1 MRKKDVKFRTQKQ
14 NWRTNQELR
23 QRPMRSRK
31 LSMKHEKKQAE
42 ANAKFLAEQEAK
54 RKAEA
59 EAKAKIEAES
69 KAKTEQLEKEYLKFV
84 ADGDNSLGSKKY
96 IEAKESYQNALKLK
110 PYENYPKNKINE
122 IDKILLADADAK
134 KKFENYSNFIAKGD
148 AALSDKKYSDAK
160 TNFQMA
166 TNILP
171 DEKYPKEKLKEIENL
186 LAADKKAKDE
196 TEAME
201 SQYRQFIIQGDNS
214 FRNAQWDQA
223 KSFYN
228 KAIALKNETYP
239 KDQIAKIEA
248 AL

>member
-1 MRKKDVKFRTQKQ
+1 
-14 NWRTNQELR
+14 
-23 QRPMRSRK
+23 
-31 LSMKHEKKQAE
+31 
-42 ANAKFLAEQEAK
+42 
-54 RKAEA
+54 
-59 EAKAKIEAES
+59 
-69 KAKTEQLEKEYLKFV
+69 
-84 ADGDNSLGSKKY
+84 
-96 IEAKESYQNALKLK
+96 
-110 PYENYPKNKINE
+110 
-122 IDKILLADADAK
+122 
-134 KKFENYSNFIAKGD
+134 
-148 AALSDKKYSDAK
+148 
-160 TNFQMA
+160 MA

-248 AL
+248 ALSKKTTSTVADSKDNSPQTEQHLSELAKKYPPGVTIENVSESGKQVKKVVVVRNGIASEYKEVKHSWGGIYCFKNGKSITPLIFSSETKPEKDEKVNTNFDNK